1 MMIKEDVTK
10 YESNAVQLT
19 AIKYY
24 ITDNRK

>member
-19 AIKYY
+19 ANKYY
-24 ITDNRK
+24 STDNRK

>member
-1 MMIKEDVTK
+1 MMVRENFTK
-10 YESNAVQLT
+10 YKSNAVQLT